1 MLKPLKNIR
10 NKYLARKRKR
20 RQEKNY
26 HDIIGRHILADTAAN
41 ALIYEKIMENT
52 PCFISRFGSS
62 ELASI
67 LYYRHSRLADPLQ
80 NKWHAHHEH
89 ILCDVSGYFPFTEA
103 AMDRFSEYYLS
114 FIQNIDLLGV
124 WQVGEEHVADLFDKN
139 IQLVN
144 LPAIEPYYFDAPW
157 SRALA
162 GKKVLVVHP
171 FADSIQR
178 QYAKRELLFPGKDV
192 LPDFKLQ
199 VIPAVQ
205 TLVNNTGGFKDWFEA
220 LDHMCSEIANA
231 DFDVAIIGAGAY
243 GMPLANFVKM
253 TMGKVAI
260 HMGGATQIL
269 FGIKGK
275 RWEDVPKIKA
285 FFNEHW
291 INPSVAERPAGAEK
305 VEGGSY
311 W

>member
-1 MLKPLKNIR
+1 MLAPLKNIR
-10 NKYLARKRKR
+10 NKYLAHERKR
-20 RQEKNY
+20 RQDKKY
-26 HDIIGRHILADTAAN
+26 HNIIGRHILADQVAN
-41 ALIYEKIMENT
+41 ALIYKKIMENK

-62 ELASI
+62 ELATI
-67 LYYRHSRLADPLQ
+67 LFYRQSRLNDVLE
-80 NKWHAHHEH
+80 NKWNAHHEH
-89 ILCDVSGYFPFTEA
+89 ILCDVSGFFPFEEA

-114 FIQNIDLLGV
+114 FIQNIDMLGV
-124 WQVGEEHVADLFDKN
+124 WRIGEENIQELFNKN

-144 LPAIEPYYFDAPW
+144 LPVIEPYYFDNPW
-157 SRALA
+157 SRALT

-171 FADSIQR
+171 FANSIQL
-178 QYAKRELLFPGKDV
+178 QYTKRAFIFPGKDV
-192 LPDFKLQ
+192 LPDFQIQ

-205 TLVNNTGGFKDWFEA
+205 TLVNNKGGFDNWFEA
-220 LDHMCSEIANA
+220 LDHMCSEITKA

-253 TMGKVAI
+253 TMGKLAI

-275 RWEDVPKIKA
+275 RWNDVPKIKSM
-285 FFNEHW
+285 FNEHW